1 MHEVISVKNGIT
13 RMPEW
18 RLAEPVNFVLNDNE
32 HIAVIGKNG
41 SGKSMLI
48 DIITGHHPLILNEP
62 VYNFEPSK
70 KKLVSDNIKY
80 ITFKDSYGD
89 NDATYYL
96 QQRWNQHD
104 IDEDTPKAQE
114 LLEEA
119 YHMYGED
126 TIERRYYQTHL
137 YKLLDIEHLLDK
149 YIILLSSGELRKFQ
163 LIKALLSQPRVLII
177 DNPFIGLDNDTRLQL
192 KDLLALLAHENNI
205 QIILVSK

>member
-48 DIITGHHPLILNEP
+48 DIITGRHPLILNEP

-104 IDEDTPKAQE
+104 IDEDTPKVQE

-192 KDLLALLAHENNI
+192 KDLLLSLIHI
-205 QIILVSK
+205 